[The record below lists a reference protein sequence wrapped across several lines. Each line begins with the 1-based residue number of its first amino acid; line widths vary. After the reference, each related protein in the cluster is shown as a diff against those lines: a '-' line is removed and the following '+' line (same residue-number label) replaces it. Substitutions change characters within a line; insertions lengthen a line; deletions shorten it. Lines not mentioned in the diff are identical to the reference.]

1 MFLEL
6 EPYYILQQKPIV
18 RYRLEGLTG
27 MKEESNVTK
36 VSRLEKLEDERAQL
50 LITLSTAQTTI
61 DGSIPASSISA
72 ILRLKEENNRLID
85 ERLKIMRTDST
96 VRDPSCLLP
105 VEIFVHI
112 IDSAIFDALISGWCT
127 ETLLSYT
134 LVSTRW
140 RDILMSTPSL
150 WGYVLLKDIDT
161 PYFKKCFSSLC
172 ISPGTRRLS
181 FGCNLLS
188 RIGVKPEIN
197 FIRTVIESPSS

>member
-36 VSRLEKLEDERAQL
+36 VSRLEKLEDERGQL
-50 LITLSTAQTTI
+50 LMTLSTAQTTI

-96 VRDPSCLLP
+96 
-105 VEIFVHI
+105 
-112 IDSAIFDALISGWCT
+112 
-127 ETLLSYT
+127 
-134 LVSTRW
+134 
-140 RDILMSTPSL
+140 
-150 WGYVLLKDIDT
+150 
-161 PYFKKCFSSLC
+161 
-172 ISPGTRRLS
+172 
-181 FGCNLLS
+181 
-188 RIGVKPEIN
+188 
-197 FIRTVIESPSS
+197 